1 VAGALVAVGC
11 SASAVLGGCSV
22 ISGSLVKA
30 PVKDLVLTV
39 AEIPY
44 PGFVVEHGSATAG
57 YYSDARVAGK
67 DKTLLAELRKAG
79 RESGYEADFDRDA
92 SPVAAIGPIV
102 IESSATTFSS
112 TAGAASGLN
121 LIDQQTVAGGAS
133 AISTGTIGQQTFGF
147 TSTKPLDGTTY
158 EAFVIA
164 WREDN
169 VVAGIEIEGNA
180 ATLDVQYAT
189 TLAKLQEHRLKA
201 T

>member
-1 VAGALVAVGC
+1 MAGALVAVGC
-11 SASAVLGGCSV
+11 SASTVLGGCAV
-22 ISGSLVKA
+22 ISGGLVKA
-30 PVKDLVLTV
+30 PVRDLVLTV

-44 PGFVVEHGSATAG
+44 PGFVVEHGAATAG
-57 YYSDARVAGK
+57 YYNNARVAGT
-67 DKTLLAELRKAG
+67 DKILLDELRKAG
-79 RESGYEADFDRDA
+79 RDSGYEADFDRDA
-92 SPVAAIGPIV
+92 SPVAAIGPVV
-102 IESSATTFSS
+102 IESSASTYS
-112 TAGAASGLN
+112 TAMGAVAGLK
-121 LIDQQTVAGGAS
+121 LVYQQTVASGAS

-158 EAFVIA
+158 EAFVVA

>member
-1 VAGALVAVGC
+1 MAGALVAVGC

-22 ISGSLVKA
+22 ISSTLVKA

-44 PGFVVEHGSATAG
+44 PGFVVEHGSASAG

-67 DKTLLAELRKAG
+67 DKALLDELRKAG
-79 RESGYEADFDRDA
+79 RDSGYEADFDRDA

-102 IESSATTFSS
+102 IESSASIYS
-112 TAGAASGLN
+112 TATGAEAGLR
-121 LIDQQTVAGGAS
+121 LVDQQTLAGGAS

-147 TSTKPLDGTTY
+147 TSTEPLDGTTY
-158 EAFVIA
+158 EAFVVA

-180 ATLDVQYAT
+180 ATLDIQYAT
-189 TLAKLQEHRLKA
+189 SLAKLQANRLKA
-201 T
+201 S